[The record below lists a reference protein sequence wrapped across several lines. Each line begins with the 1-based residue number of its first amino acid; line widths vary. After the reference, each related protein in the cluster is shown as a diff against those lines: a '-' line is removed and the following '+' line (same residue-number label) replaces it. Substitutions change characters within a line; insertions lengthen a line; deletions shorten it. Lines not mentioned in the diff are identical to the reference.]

1 MKASR
6 FDISLR
12 RFHPLWLIAGALI
25 GRALGLVGG
34 LNFSF
39 WYFANPAALIGWQV
53 FGAITGALFASFL
66 MTSRVPLQT
75 KGAVLGLGIGFAA
88 AIYGG
93 EIQSALRPSMGSRG
107 LAGMPVGEGIFFE
120 WAYMHLAFLGAV
132 VGWIIS
138 AAIARKRRKA
148 HLIAQQSTP
157 GETAGTGLETEQV

>member
-1 MKASR
+1 MQASR

-12 RFHPLWLIAGALI
+12 RFYPLWLIAGALI

-39 WYFANPAALIGWQV
+39 WYFAHPAALVGWQV
-53 FGAITGALFASFL
+53 LGAIASALFTSFL

-88 AIYGG
+88 AIYAG
-93 EIQSALRPSMGSRG
+93 EIQSALRPAMGSRG
-107 LAGMPVGEGIFFE
+107 LGGMPVGEGILFE

-132 VGWIIS
+132 VGWIIG
-138 AAIARKRRKA
+138 AVIARRRRKA
-148 HLIAQQSTP
+148 HLIAQRSTP
-157 GETAGTGLETEQV
+157 GETAGTDLETKQV